1 MPTECFIPK
10 DFRAGTRAII
20 RKANTLIAD
29 YQAQGYKLTLRQLY
43 YQFVQ
48 RNWLVNKQS
57 EYKRLGEILNDARLA
72 GLVDWDAIEDR
83 GRNLMPTPMWGAPGD
98 TDSPAEF
105 IADWGRHFKNDPWVN
120 QPNYCEVWIEK
131 EALIGVVE
139 RPCRRWRVPYFACKG
154 YVSASEMY
162 DSAQRLQGIAESGQE
177 VTIIHLGDH
186 DPSGT
191 QMTENIA
198 ERIEL
203 LSRETEGITVNRIA
217 LTMAQIR
224 EYNPPPN
231 PAKETDSR
239 YRAYCAQY
247 GTKSS
252 WELDSMQPSVI
263 DALVDAEIESLVD
276 MDLWDRDIEAEK
288 EPRALL
294 LTAGRRWS
302 EVTSMLNRDPDTAT
316 DRYDDPEM
324 HPERYPEDDQD
335 EED

>member
-1 MPTECFIPK
+1 MAIECFTPK
-10 DFRAGTRAII
+10 DFRPATRAII

-83 GRNLMPTPMWGAPGD
+83 GRNLMPTPMWGFPGD
-98 TDSPAEF
+98 ENSPAEF
-105 IADWGRHFKNDPWVN
+105 IADWGRHFKNDPWLN
-120 QPNYCEVWIEK
+120 QPRYCEVWIEK
-131 EALIGVVE
+131 EALVGVIE

-162 DSAQRLQGIAESGQE
+162 DAAQRLVGFAEAGQE

-191 QMTENIA
+191 QMTDNIA
-198 ERIEL
+198 ERLEL
-203 LSRETEGITVNRIA
+203 LTREAEGIEVRRIA
-217 LTMAQIR
+217 LTMEQIR
-224 EYNPPPN
+224 QYAPPPN

-247 GTKSS
+247 NTRSS

-263 DALVDAEIESLVD
+263 DALVEAEIASIVD
-276 MDLWDRDIEAEK
+276 HDQWDDDMEREK
-288 EPRALL
+288 EPRARLFE
-294 LTAGRRWS
+294 AGRRWS
-302 EVTSMLNRDPDTAT
+302 EVTSMLTRDPLVARDRHDDT
-316 DRYDDPEM
+316 
-324 HPERYPEDDQD
+324 
-335 EED
+335 EE

>member
-1 MPTECFIPK
+1 MPTECFVPK

-29 YQAQGYKLTLRQLY
+29 YQRQGYKLTLRQLY

-48 RNWLVNKQS
+48 RNWLVNKQT

-83 GRNLMPTPMWGAPGD
+83 GRNLAPTPMWGDPGD
-98 TDSPAEF
+98 PNSPAEF
-105 IADWGRHFKNDPWVN
+105 ILDWGRHFKNDPWVN
-120 QPNYCEVWIEK
+120 QPNYVEVWIEK
-131 EALIGVVE
+131 EALVGVIE

-162 DSAQRLQGIAESGQE
+162 DAAYRLAGFAEAGQSCT
-177 VTIIHLGDH
+177 VIHLGDH

-198 ERIEL
+198 ERLAL
-203 LSRETEGITVNRIA
+203 LSREIEGIEVNRIA
-217 LTMAQIR
+217 LTMEQINQ
-224 EYNPPPN
+224 YAPPPN

-239 YRAYCAQY
+239 YRAYCARY
-247 GTKSS
+247 NTRSS

-263 DALVDAEIESLVD
+263 DALVEEEIRMLVD
-276 MDLWDRDIEAEK
+276 HDLWERDIAAEK
-288 EPRALL
+288 EPYRLL
-294 LTAGRRWS
+294 MESGKRWP
-302 EVTSMLNRDPDTAT
+302 EVTSMLNRDPDTAR
-316 DRYDDPEM
+316 DRYDD
-324 HPERYPEDDQD
+324 EDKQ
-335 EED
+335 ED